1 MKWNIKRTKWRIQQ
15 VKGKCS
21 IENLLG
27 RLDENAKK
35 LKENKRVDEDLFAK
49 ITPKQRINQKVS
61 RRYNLPKVKTDIH
74 KVYAI
79 FEHPTLK
86 EIGKT
91 AENKFYYVKL
101 KNPERQAMEKIKA
114 IISKEDSKHL
124 KTGSV
129 DLDRISQKRNNYT
142 IIHPN
147 PLTIIRIIQ
156 KIK

>member
-1 MKWNIKRTKWRIQQ
+1 MKWNIKRTKWRIQP
-15 VKGKCS
+15 VKGKGS

-27 RLDENAKK
+27 MLDENAKK

-61 RRYNLPKVKTDIH
+61 RRYNLPKVKTDMH
-74 KVYAI
+74 KVYAV
-79 FEHPTLK
+79 FNHKTLK

-91 AENKFYYVKL
+91 AENKFYYIKL
-101 KNPERQAMEKIKA
+101 KKPGERQIKDIQKI
-114 IISKEDSKHL
+114 INVEDSKHS